1 MPSVTMQY
9 AANCGAICHLLLT
22 NMSQIAT
29 QYAAFWCMEC
39 GKSYNVLI
47 VNSLQNASKFAYIHP
62 KFISALNIA
71 EMVLK
76 V

>member
-22 NMSQIAT
+22 NMPKIAT

-62 KFISALNIA
+62 KFFSVLNIA

>member
-1 MPSVTMQY
+1 MQY

-22 NMSQIAT
+22 NMPLFASQF
-29 QYAAFWCMEC
+29 AAFWCVRC
-39 GKSYNVLI
+39 GGFYNVLI

-62 KFISALNIA
+62 KFESVLNIA